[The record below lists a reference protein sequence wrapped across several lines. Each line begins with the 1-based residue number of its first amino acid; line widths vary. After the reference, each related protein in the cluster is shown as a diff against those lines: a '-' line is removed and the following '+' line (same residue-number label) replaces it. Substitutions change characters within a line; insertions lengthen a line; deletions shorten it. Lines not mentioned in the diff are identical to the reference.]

1 MLGFLVMLKSFQ
13 RLGYFPRPEDVP
25 EAVVSHIRSRLWL
38 PAEEAAPDAPRRS
51 RQRHRDHIREHLGV
65 RAYGEDARRLA
76 TQAVADAALTMDDPA
91 DLVNVAIEELVKE
104 RYELPAFSTLDRLA
118 RHVKYAVNARLFTR
132 LDERLT
138 EGEKRS
144 LDRLLETGPHGR
156 SELNVLKS
164 SPKSATKKNLSEM
177 QERLVWLESMGDT
190 GGLLKGISNQKVA
203 NLAAQAR
210 ALDAS
215 ELKDIGLE
223 RRRAMLVCLIYR
235 TKVSVRDALCEMLTK
250 IVGKIHNKGKRRWTA
265 YTARSGRPPRA

>member
-1 MLGFLVMLKSFQ
+1 MVLIERTAYPRPGGRPAEAELASLYTPTRREVVLARSATRGEGSMLGFLVMLKSFQ

-132 LDERLT
+132 LDGGIVKSCGSILDHAASFSSSFPSTNSPSTNFAPALT
-138 EGEKRS
+138 
-144 LDRLLETGPHGR
+144 
-156 SELNVLKS
+156 N
-164 SPKSATKKNLSEM
+164 ATK
-177 QERLVWLESMGDT
+177 
-190 GGLLKGISNQKVA
+190 
-203 NLAAQAR
+203 
-210 ALDAS
+210 
-215 ELKDIGLE
+215 
-223 RRRAMLVCLIYR
+223 
-235 TKVSVRDALCEMLTK
+235 
-250 IVGKIHNKGKRRWTA
+250 
-265 YTARSGRPPRA
+265 